1 MYLKMAFKLD
11 KVKDALNVGKI
22 QLISSKTLF
31 EAGQYRDSI
40 TLSYYAMYS
49 SALALLLKK
58 DISPKTHEGTLRQ
71 LAKEYVKTG
80 LFSKESYGYLYYARE
95 TRNDSSY
102 DYSKTFTEEDA
113 EKLILQ
119 AEKFINEVETL
130 F

>member
-40 TLSYYAMYS
+40 TLSYYTMYS

-80 LFSKESYGYLYYARE
+80 LFSKESYGYLY
-95 TRNDSSY
+95 
-102 DYSKTFTEEDA
+102 
-113 EKLILQ
+113 L
-119 AEKFINEVETL
+119 
-130 F
+130 